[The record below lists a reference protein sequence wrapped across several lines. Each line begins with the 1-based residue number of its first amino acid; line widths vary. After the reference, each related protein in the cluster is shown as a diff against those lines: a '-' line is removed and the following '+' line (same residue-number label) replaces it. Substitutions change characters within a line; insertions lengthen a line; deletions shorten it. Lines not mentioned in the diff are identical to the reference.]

1 MHDYP
6 GRLIS
11 VSFETLPVLEPR
23 LLVTRKANPL
33 ARWWKARK
41 RRYFR
46 LVEPWS
52 VKIVCHKNSH
62 SLNQLAGT
70 IIVPQSNYYIYD
82 GASVPLP
89 WVVTLLTV
97 GVLRPLGI
105 MLTAS
110 IVHDFAYRN
119 GYLLF
124 ATAGG
129 NPQQRHVKRH
139 DADLLFWKMIS
150 TVNGTTV
157 WAFLAWSAV
166 RLGWLGVKYNNRRWG
181 RNVPFAHLVGLVV
194 LLLVATQQACPW

>member
-1 MHDYP
+1 MHNYP

-11 VSFETLPVLEPR
+11 VSFEALPVLEPR
-23 LLVTRKANPL
+23 LLVTRRASFF

-46 LVEPWS
+46 LVEQWS
-52 VKIVCHKNSH
+52 VDIVCHKTTH
-62 SLNQLAGT
+62 RLNQLAGT
-70 IIVPQSNYYIYD
+70 IIVPGSQDYIYD
-82 GASVPLP
+82 GASVPFP
-89 WVVTLLTV
+89 WIVTLFTV
-97 GVLRPLGI
+97 GILRPMGI

-110 IVHDFAYRN
+110 IVHDYAYRN

-124 ATAGG
+124 KAASGKT
-129 NPQQRHVKRH
+129 QQRQVARH

-166 RLGWLGVKYNNRRWG
+166 RLGWLGVKYDSRRWRG
-181 RNVPFAHLVGLVV
+181 RPPIAHLVGVA
-194 LLLVATQQACPW
+194 LLLVVATQACP